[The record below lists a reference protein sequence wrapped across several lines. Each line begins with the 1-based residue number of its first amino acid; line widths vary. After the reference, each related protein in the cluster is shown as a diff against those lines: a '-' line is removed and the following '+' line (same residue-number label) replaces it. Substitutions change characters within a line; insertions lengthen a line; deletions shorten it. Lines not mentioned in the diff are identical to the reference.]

1 MDDPT
6 SVLGR
11 TQPRIGAARKERAVV
26 SAIRRCACMLVL
38 VLLFLTVGVG
48 GVPDYGTAPQEA
60 APLKLLPLD
69 YGLTLEASVD
79 RASADTLSAADQEQI
94 QESDSFGG
102 RLSTRA
108 RFKTH

>member
-11 TQPRIGAARKERAVV
+11 AQHRIGATRKARAVV
-26 SAIRRCACMLVL
+26 SAIRHCACMLVL

-48 GVPDYGTAPQEA
+48 GVPDYGTAPQEPA
-60 APLKLLPLD
+60 PLD
-69 YGLTLEASVD
+69 YGWTLEASVD
-79 RASADTLSAADQEQI
+79 PASADTLSDADLEQI
-94 QESDSFGG
+94 QKSSSYEG